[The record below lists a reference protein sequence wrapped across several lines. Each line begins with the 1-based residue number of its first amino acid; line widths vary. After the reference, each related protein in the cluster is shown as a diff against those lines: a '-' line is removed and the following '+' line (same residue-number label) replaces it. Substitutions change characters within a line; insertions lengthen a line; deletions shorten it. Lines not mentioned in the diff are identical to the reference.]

1 MTSLVQNRAAWIDG
15 PGKAI
20 RIGAH
25 DLRKLKPGEILIKN
39 RAVAIN
45 PFDCLQQAT
54 GEFIESWPCIL
65 GHDLAGDIVSVGEG
79 VTAFAPGH
87 RVLAQAVQ
95 QGPENTAFQEHTIVG
110 ENVACRIPDD
120 LVYESACVVP
130 LALSTAAAGLYQK
143 GYLELPL
150 PTNPPAVNLG
160 KTLLVWGGS
169 SSVGSAAI
177 QLAVASGIEVVTT
190 ASPRNFEHCR
200 RLGAREVMDYNSSTI
215 IEDIVTTLKKTGQF
229 VGAFAGK
236 KIGSSKIDA
245 GSNDQQLSANR
256 VRSSRLL
263 HRSWRSSAEA
273 LSLRRRR
280 LRATFHRVS
289 VQRWVSRILFQSKT
303 NTAS

>member
-20 RIGAH
+20 RVGVH
-25 DLRKLKPGEILIKN
+25 ELRKLNPGEILIKN

-54 GEFIESWPCIL
+54 GEFIEHWPCIL
-65 GHDLAGDIVSVGEG
+65 GHDLAGDIMSVGEG
-79 VTAFAPGH
+79 VTAFAPGQ

-110 ENVACRIPDD
+110 EDVTCRIPDD
-120 LVYESACVVP
+120 LAYESACVVP
-130 LALSTAAAGLYQK
+130 LALSTGAAGLYQK

-150 PTNPPAVNLG
+150 PRSPSPVSSG

-200 RLGAREVMDYNSSTI
+200 RLGAKEVLDYNSSTI
-215 IEDIVTTLKKTGQF
+215 IEDIVTFLKKRGQ
-229 VGAFAGK
+229 VAGAFAGK
-236 KIGSSKIDA
+236 TIEIKDGDEI
-245 GSNDQQLSANR
+245 
-256 VRSSRLL
+256 
-263 HRSWRSSAEA
+263 
-273 LSLRRRR
+273 
-280 LRATFHRVS
+280 
-289 VQRWVSRILFQSKT
+289 
-303 NTAS
+303 

>member
-1 MTSLVQNRAAWIDG
+1 MTSRLRSISRTMNSLVQNRAAWIDG

-20 RIGAH
+20 RVAAH
-25 DLRKLKPGEILIKN
+25 DLRKLKPGEILVKN

-54 GEFIESWPCIL
+54 GEFVESWPCIL
-65 GHDLAGDIVSVGEG
+65 GHDLAGEIVSVGEA
-79 VTAFAPGH
+79 VTAFAPGQ

-95 QGPENTAFQEHTIVG
+95 HGPENTAFQEHTIVG
-110 ENVACRIPDD
+110 EDVACRIPDD
-120 LVYESACVVP
+120 LAYESACVVP

-150 PTNPPAVNLG
+150 PTSPSPVSLG

-200 RLGAREVMDYNSSTI
+200 RLGARDILDYNSSTI
-215 IEDIVTTLKKTGQF
+215 IEDIVTIFKKKGQ
-229 VGAFAGK
+229 VAGAFAGK
-236 KIGSSKIDA
+236 IM
-245 GSNDQQLSANR
+245 
-256 VRSSRLL
+256 
-263 HRSWRSSAEA
+263 
-273 LSLRRRR
+273 
-280 LRATFHRVS
+280 
-289 VQRWVSRILFQSKT
+289 
-303 NTAS
+303 